1 MRRVFREVDLHQIDG
16 LRKTQRQKL
25 IDEKAYPPPGKLNDF
40 GRGKI
45 WFEDEIVAWQ
55 EWRRAKRDGTAKAGS
70 SWRHYLQASTAAAPT
85 GATKTRMGGKSVD
98 CVRVRAVNSNPPA
111 PSSGEEEDL
120 YQEQED
126 RV

>member
-1 MRRVFREVDLHQIDG
+1 MHKTNG

-25 IDEKAYPPPGKLNDF
+25 IDEKAYPPPEKLNDF